1 MATAAADFRAT
12 RQVSPELVLVDA
24 ALAEELRPSLDTPP
38 ASTAVALHVVS
49 ITSADLEPETVVVGV
64 APLAAESSSDVDTS
78 DLIVGAIDGDAVE
91 SETTSAALSPSM
103 AVVDSVDD
111 NAGAAA
117 APDYGDTSDL
127 IVRPADDATHGSEAT
142 SRYPALP
149 APEDA
154 GVDPMDAAEAAL
166 REIRARMTTD
176 APETRRLFRT
186 RFTVAMGGSAVCAVA
201 ALVAHVHYGIA
212 QLPI

>member
-1 MATAAADFRAT
+1 VATAAADFRAT

-49 ITSADLEPETVVVGV
+49 ITSADL
-64 APLAAESSSDVDTS
+64 
-78 DLIVGAIDGDAVE
+78 IVGAIDGDAVE
-91 SETTSAALSPSM
+91 SETRSAAPSPSM

-111 NAGAAA
+111 NAGAA

-154 GVDPMDAAEAAL
+154 GVDPMDAAEATL